1 MANPHPDKSLDG
13 NNKEGT
19 KETRKSLNDWVK
31 YSSLGMEMAV
41 IVAAFVVGGVMID
54 KRTAM
59 QFPLFTLVG
68 TALGL
73 TIGMIRL
80 VRAGKML

>member
-1 MANPHPDKSLDG
+1 MPTNGDKKSRE
-13 NNKEGT
+13 EG
-19 KETRKSLNDWVK
+19 RKPLNDWVK
-31 YSSLGMEMAV
+31 YSSLGMEVAV
-41 IVAAFVVGGVMID
+41 IVAAFVVAGIAID
-54 KRTAM
+54 KRTVM

-80 VRAGKML
+80 VRAGNALK